1 MGIKRAVCGERYY
14 LQVPLLLQK
23 CLTADCLNK
32 TTRENLWIF
41 VEYQENTVNI
51 GGIYL
56 LVSISVYLRREEVQI
71 QKRDLVIYRWLAK
84 IGLEDSG
91 KDWLIRRILG

>member
-51 GGIYL
+51 GGIY
-56 LVSISVYLRREEVQI
+56 
-71 QKRDLVIYRWLAK
+71 
-84 IGLEDSG
+84 
-91 KDWLIRRILG
+91 